1 MHAQAD
7 TKIGPSAQAMIA
19 GSYCIIAKKYP
30 EYAVG
35 ALLSVVVVQGQSLGF
50 NKGITTDASAKRAS
64 V

>member
-1 MHAQAD
+1 
-7 TKIGPSAQAMIA
+7 MIA